1 MNLPCKYCSHKSESF
16 IQQNIHEDT
25 CLMSNPKIQVIYE
38 IKKLMSENECLINK
52 IFEDFTNPFYHPT
65 GSRENYRVMYISNYG
80 NIYHH
85 EYSNIKRINAWN
97 KLLDNRITEKMME
110 HVFKASTLNGFTTE
124 IVNFI
129 KIAM

>member
-1 MNLPCKYCSHKSESF
+1 
-16 IQQNIHEDT
+16 
-25 CLMSNPKIQVIYE
+25 
-38 IKKLMSENECLINK
+38 
-52 IFEDFTNPFYHPT
+52 
-65 GSRENYRVMYISNYG
+65 MYISNYG